1 MYEIKN
7 EYVYE
12 VIKLSLILV
21 INSNTMIFRNNIT
34 IQANQSLEK

>member
-21 INSNTMIFRNNIT
+21 INSNTMIFQNNIT

>member
-12 VIKLSLILV
+12 AIKIYLILV
-21 INSNTMIFRNNIT
+21 INSNTMIFQNTIT
-34 IQANQSLEK
+34 IQANQSLGK